1 MAQAG
6 SFSIPTRLGL
16 FFSTANPS
24 LRRLLDLWEATPQ
37 SKRQTR
43 MRQAQRHL
51 DQSLQRQTRG
61 SAVKFDDTEDDDL
74 EDPAWVDQTLLAH
87 AKMLCGDWEAARAM
101 AADADVL
108 GWSSSD
114 TPPRRGRPGLP
125 GEILARPL
133 WFLSPGGRPV
143 WAEVPPPDSA
153 WWCREGDSEWK
164 PISSDGWKQ
173 PSAFFAATQKGPE
186 DRTCLDDARCE
197 SSHKPANGDE
207 VSAATDKS
215 NNPNQ
220 AREFPPR
227 VIYPRRATHRRK
239 HRPAPGQGTLFFVQ
253 DGIRERPS

>member
-87 AKMLCGDWEAARAM
+87 AKMFCGDWEAARAM

-108 GWSSSD
+108 GWCSSN
-114 TPPRRGRPGLP
+114 TPQGVVVPACLVRSWHAHSGSCRPAADPSGP
-125 GEILARPL
+125 KRP
-133 WFLSPGGRPV
+133 PE
-143 WAEVPPPDSA
+143 AA
-153 WWCREGDSEWK
+153 WWCREGDSDWK
-164 PISSDGWKQ
+164 PISSDGWKEH
-173 PSAFFAATQKGPE
+173 S
-186 DRTCLDDARCE
+186 
-197 SSHKPANGDE
+197 
-207 VSAATDKS
+207 V
-215 NNPNQ
+215 
-220 AREFPPR
+220 
-227 VIYPRRATHRRK
+227 
-239 HRPAPGQGTLFFVQ
+239 FFVAAQ
-253 DGIRERPS
+253 NENTLRLRTKHHADQCGHSIDFDRPVG